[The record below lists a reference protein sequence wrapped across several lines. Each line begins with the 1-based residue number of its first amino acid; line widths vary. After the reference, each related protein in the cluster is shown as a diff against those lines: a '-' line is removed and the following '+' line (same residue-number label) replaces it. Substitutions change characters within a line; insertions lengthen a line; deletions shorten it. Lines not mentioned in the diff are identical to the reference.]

1 MRVEGLA
8 DNEIAGLFRHAADEL
23 DETTMTKDGEVDPAA
38 QRETSLLRRVH
49 AASRE
54 PICACPLM
62 QRPQQTGACPRAS
75 ALD

>member
-38 QRETSLLRRVH
+38 WTGFCNSSFAILTAIQRFILPAR
-49 AASRE
+49 
-54 PICACPLM
+54 
-62 QRPQQTGACPRAS
+62 
-75 ALD
+75 